1 MTATET
7 PARTA
12 TVPPR
17 EVKTRRLAFDYPE
30 ADLPKYFADG
40 DLIASHLIAILSSF
54 FPEGEDFFVR
64 SVRNYRDQISDPE
77 LKKQVGG
84 FIGQEAIHGREHR
97 RFNERLGRH
106 GYPTGWV
113 DRRTKIGLARLAR
126 TAPPQYQLA
135 VTAALEH
142 YTASIAEV
150 LLRDERAQQLS
161 SVPEVRNIFLWHAI
175 EESEHKAVAYDV
187 FQAVCGDQ
195 QLRIRVMKAT
205 TWVFLAALFGS
216 TALSLAMDRNTYRPR
231 VLLRSI
237 RALRQN
243 PFFTGELWQRLK
255 DYNRVDFHPDD
266 HDTTELLDR
275 WREEL
280 FGAQGELTDMLKRSS
295 AAA

>member
-161 SVPEVRNIFLWHAI
+161 SVPEVRNILLWHAI

>member
-1 MTATET
+1 MTATKT

-12 TVPPR
+12 TVRPR

-106 GYPTGWV
+106 GYPTAWV
-113 DRRTKIGLARLAR
+113 DRRTKVGLARLAR
-126 TAPPQYQLA
+126 TTPPQYQLA

-187 FQAVCGDQ
+187 FQTVCGDQ
-195 QLRIRVMKAT
+195 QLRIRVMKVT